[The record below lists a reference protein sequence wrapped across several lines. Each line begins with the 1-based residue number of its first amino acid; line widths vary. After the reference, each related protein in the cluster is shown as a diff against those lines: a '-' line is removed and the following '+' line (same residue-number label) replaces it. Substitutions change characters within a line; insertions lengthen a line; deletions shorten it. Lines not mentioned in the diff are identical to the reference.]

1 MAQLEFYGNV
11 IVAFRLKV
19 VTGLHI
25 GGNKES
31 FEIGGLD
38 NPVMRLPEKANIR
51 YGSFFEGEI
60 KVSGGQPYI
69 PGSSLKG
76 KIRSLLEWA
85 KGDVEIQEE
94 KKENKVE
101 VKGISGFKDPEI
113 VKLFGAPANLK
124 GKEEKNKELYPIRG
138 RFLDVYP
145 VEKVETELKVENQI
159 DRITSAA
166 TPRFFERVP
175 AGTEFEGAVVIKLFS
190 ESDADLLRLL
200 AEGFSLL
207 EDDYLGG
214 SGSRGYGR
222 VKFVKLKAILR
233 DKNYYLGK
241 DEEKLIADKEFES
254 VKDFMKEVPGQLKK
268 LLKKEE

>member
-94 KKENKVE
+94 KKESKEKKKN
-101 VKGISGFKDPEI
+101 
-113 VKLFGAPANLK
+113 KLFYLIVIFVESKAP
-124 GKEEKNKELYPIRG
+124 NKFTLY
-138 RFLDVYP
+138 
-145 VEKVETELKVENQI
+145 
-159 DRITSAA
+159 
-166 TPRFFERVP
+166 
-175 AGTEFEGAVVIKLFS
+175 
-190 ESDADLLRLL
+190 
-200 AEGFSLL
+200 
-207 EDDYLGG
+207 
-214 SGSRGYGR
+214 
-222 VKFVKLKAILR
+222 
-233 DKNYYLGK
+233 
-241 DEEKLIADKEFES
+241 
-254 VKDFMKEVPGQLKK
+254 
-268 LLKKEE
+268 